1 MRHALYLIAVV
12 TGAWALVSFGA
23 VMIID
28 GSADFWTQSLMW
40 SLLTCAVTVPIFFI
54 SRSELPDADEPEV
67 SKSVQEVF
75 GEDADP
81 FVDDANDSIEGARPE
96 FDGSPF
102 EDGDRKTEQERQMA

>member
-28 GSADFWTQSLMW
+28 GSAEFWTQSLMW

-54 SRSELPDADEPEV
+54 SRSTLPEPSEPEV

-75 GEDADP
+75 GEDAAP
-81 FVDDANDSIEGARPE
+81 FVDEESNTIEGARPE

-102 EDGDRKTEQERQMA
+102 EGGNQETEQERQMA